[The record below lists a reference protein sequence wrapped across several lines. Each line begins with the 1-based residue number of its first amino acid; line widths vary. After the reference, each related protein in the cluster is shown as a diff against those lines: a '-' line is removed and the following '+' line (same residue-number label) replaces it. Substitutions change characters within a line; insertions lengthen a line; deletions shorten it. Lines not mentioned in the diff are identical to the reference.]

1 MSLHRTYAKRHV
13 VRLCFPNFFRRY
25 KYGNNFSTAYQSRQ
39 SAMAEQALNIPQA
52 EATPANEKCYP
63 PKITAIVDQ
72 ISGLNLLEVAD
83 LNELLK
89 TRLKISDAPVIMGG
103 AAAPAA
109 APAAADEEE
118 EPEPAVAVQTS
129 FTLKIDKYDESKKVA
144 LIKELKSQ
152 MEGMNLVQAKKFVE
166 SCPAVLKSDIAKE
179 DAEKL
184 KTALEGAG
192 ASCTIV

>member
-1 MSLHRTYAKRHV
+1 V
-13 VRLCFPNFFRRY
+13 
-25 KYGNNFSTAYQSRQ
+25 
-39 SAMAEQALNIPQA
+39 AEEALKIPQS
-52 EATPANEKCYP
+52 EATPVNEKCYP

-103 AAAPAA
+103 TAAPAA

-129 FTLKIDKYDESKKVA
+129 FTLKIEKYDESKKVA